1 MRGADRSASLN
12 VSATERPGLGALL
25 AFLVLGV
32 VLGIGMVSV
41 STAFYEVE
49 GGMSDLATLL
59 PLGYAFA
66 AGMVATVN
74 PCGVLLLPSLV
85 AYYLGRTGEAP
96 VDGWE
101 RGARALLLGIMA
113 TLGFVV
119 LFAIVGLIVG
129 AGGQSLG
136 AAFPFG
142 GLAVGVALATLGVW
156 LTVTGQE
163 IGFLAASQ
171 AMGHVRLSRDLRSLF
186 LFGVAYGICSLACT
200 LPIFLVVVGS
210 ALATRG
216 PLAAILQFVG
226 YALGMGLVLTVV
238 IVAAAF
244 FQSLVSRWI
253 RRIVPY
259 VHRLS
264 ASFLIGAGIFVVHYW
279 LVSRL

>member
-1 MRGADRSASLN
+1 VRGADRSSSAS
-12 VSATERPGLGALL
+12 VIETERPGLGALL
-25 AFLVLGV
+25 AFLVLGM
-32 VLGIGMVSV
+32 VLGTGMVSA
-41 STAFYEVE
+41 SNAFYEVE

-85 AYYLGRTGEAP
+85 AYYLGRTDQAP

-129 AGGQSLG
+129 AGGQALG

-171 AMGHVRLSRDLRSLF
+171 AMGHVRVSRDLRSLF

-226 YALGMGLVLTVV
+226 YALGMGLVLTIV

-244 FQSLVSRWI
+244 FQGLVSRWI